1 LGEKLTRRGFFG
13 LLGGAVAAAV
23 VARKIYMFAPKGGSG
38 FRPKGM
44 PVRGGKPRMGNR
56 DGADM
61 GVGYGPS
68 FDGKLIAT
76 DRMRRRSVW
85 EL

>member
-1 LGEKLTRRGFFG
+1 MGEKLTRRGFFG

-23 VARKIYMFAPKGGSG
+23 VAPKIYVFAPKGG
-38 FRPKGM
+38 
-44 PVRGGKPRMGNR
+44 V
-56 DGADM
+56 DL
-61 GVGYGPS
+61 GVGSGPS